1 MLPQLYRHR
10 WMDEDIEAFREQVR
24 RYIAAE
30 LSPHLDGW
38 RRQGYIPREVW
49 RPFGQLG
56 FLLPEMDE
64 AYGGAGA
71 TLAYQLV
78 VQDELAKAEVPAN
91 TAVHSIASHYILDY
105 GTEAQKQRWL
115 PKLVSGELL
124 AGIALT
130 EPGCGS
136 DLKALRTRARREGD
150 DYVIDGAKTFIT
162 NGFTANL
169 LVVAVRT
176 GDAGGRGVSLV
187 VLETENLPGFSVGRR
202 LEKLGQHAS
211 DTAELFFDGVRVPAE
226 NLIGGKEG
234 DGFVQLMSQLPYER
248 LLLCVPA
255 AAVIERAVEV
265 TLEYTQQRKAFGQ
278 TVADFQNTRF
288 KLAECATIAHV
299 VRTLRQRLHPA
310 PARRHARRRGRL
322 HGQVVVL
329 RAAVQGHRRV
339 PAALRRL
346 RLHGRIPDRAHVRRF
361 ARPAHLRRHH
371 RDHEGPDRAEA
382 VRVSMRSMRR
392 LARSAGAQITQRRD
406 CGAKGVR

>member
-1 MLPQLYRHR
+1 MLPQLYSHR

-30 LSPHLDGW
+30 LSPQLDGW
-38 RRQGYIPREVW
+38 RRQGFIPREVW
-49 RPFGQLG
+49 RPFAALG
-56 FLLPEMDE
+56 FLLPDISE

-91 TAVHSIASHYILDY
+91 TAVHNLAAHYILDY

-115 PKLVSGELL
+115 PKMATGELL

-136 DLKALRTRARREGD
+136 DLKALRTRARRDGD

-162 NGFTANL
+162 NGSTANL

-176 GDAGGRGVSLV
+176 GEAGSRGVSLM
-187 VLETENLPGFSVGRR
+187 VLETQNLPGFRVGRL

-211 DTAELFFDGVRVPAE
+211 DTAELFFDGVRIPADQLLGE
-226 NLIGGKEG
+226 KEG
-234 DGFVQLMSQLPYER
+234 EGFIQLMSQLPYER

-255 AAVIERAVEV
+255 AAVIELAVELTV
-265 TLEYTQQRKAFGQ
+265 AYTKQRKAFGQ
-278 TVADFQNTRF
+278 TVFDFQNTRF

-299 VRTLRQRLHPA
+299 VRTFVNDCIQRLLDGTLDPEA
-310 PARRHARRRGRL
+310 AYMAKWWCTEQQGKVTDECLQLFGGYGYMAEYPIARLYADARI
-322 HGQVVVL
+322 Q
-329 RAAVQGHRRV
+329 
-339 PAALRRL
+339 
-346 RLHGRIPDRAHVRRF
+346 RIYGGTTEIMKDLI
-361 ARPAHLRRHH
+361 ARKL
-371 RDHEGPDRAEA
+371 
-382 VRVSMRSMRR
+382 
-392 LARSAGAQITQRRD
+392 GA
-406 CGAKGVR
+406 